1 MRDSKQLLQ
10 AIRDGRREFCR
21 EDYPTAEAFDGIV
34 AEMASFDE
42 LGFIKGHRV
51 YRDKHDGGAITKV
64 TASHGLS
71 DEGMDYLIR
80 IGGGKW
86 RSPF

>member
-10 AIRDGRREFCR
+10 AIRDGQREFRR
-21 EDYPTAEAFDGIV
+21 EDYPTAEAFEGIV
-34 AEMASFDE
+34 KEMALADE

-51 YRDKHDGGAITKV
+51 YRGKSHGGTIIKV
-64 TASHGLS
+64 VASHGLA

-80 IGGGKW
+80 IGG
-86 RSPF
+86 